1 MSVTL
6 SESDLRQLEAALQ
19 LFLSP
24 LEYERVTEWRR
35 ACRKTVERLLGA
47 DRSTFGLFC
56 MDGEPIGEQ
65 DPDLDPAI
73 LSYLAYYH
81 QFDLGFR
88 DRRRE
93 LGLEVYH
100 RDELYGPDH
109 TRSEIYNDW
118 IVPYGV
124 DDGLGLGVG
133 TSASGLPAAFINF
146 YHAAESR
153 RRFGRREVFLLR
165 LLLPA
170 FKAGIHTCRTL
181 ARHRDRWG
189 RVLDDLGYAALVT
202 DGRGAIHQTPALQK
216 LLTEDFEGATVSRA
230 ILSMVG
236 GLTALARGRRKGA
249 GHCSPDAMA
258 HDVSTVHSTYRLR
271 GSYIASDLH
280 GSAVIVLVNRLGSV
294 LPSDAELRARF
305 GLTVREAEV
314 ARLLARG
321 STNAMLSQALGIS
334 PHTAE
339 RHTERVLAK
348 LGLHSRG
355 AIAALLVDGQEV
367 SRALSR

>member
-109 TRSEIYNDW
+109 PRSELYNDW
-118 IVPYGV
+118 VVPYGV

-321 STNAMLSQALGIS
+321 STNAMLSQALGIC